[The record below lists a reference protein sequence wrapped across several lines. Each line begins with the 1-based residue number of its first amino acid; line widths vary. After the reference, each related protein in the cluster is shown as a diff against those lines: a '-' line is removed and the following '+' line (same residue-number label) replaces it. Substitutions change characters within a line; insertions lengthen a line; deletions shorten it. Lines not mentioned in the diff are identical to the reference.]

1 MTNTVSKIFTRLK
14 VQNRKQLAVL
24 IDPDTP
30 DEKLLGKLAET
41 VEKAKIELVFFGG
54 SLLTQFELDEKIDFL
69 KKHTS
74 AKIITYPS
82 GVQQISAKADA
93 LLFLSL
99 ISGRNPE
106 LLIGQQVIAAPFIKK
121 LGLETLSTG
130 YMLVDGGRPTT
141 ASYMSGT
148 LPIPFDKP
156 EIAACTAM
164 AGEMLGLKHIFLD
177 TGSGAQN
184 HVSLEMVAAVRKSI
198 DLPIIV
204 GGGIKTADAATDICN
219 AGADV
224 IVVGNAT
231 EKNPLLIG
239 EIAAALREI

>member
-1 MTNTVSKIFTRLK
+1 MTNTVSEIFTRLK
-14 VQNRKQLAVL
+14 AQKRKQLAVL

-30 DEKLLGKLAET
+30 DENLLGKLAET
-41 VEKAKIELVFFGG
+41 VEKSKIELIFFGG
-54 SLLTQFELDEKIDFL
+54 SLLTQFELDEKIEFL

-82 GVQQISAKADA
+82 GVQQISANADA
-93 LLFLSL
+93 ILFLSL

-121 LGLETLSTG
+121 LKLETLSTG

-148 LPIPFDKP
+148 FPIPFDKP

-164 AGEMLGLKHIFLD
+164 AGEMLGLRHIFLD

-204 GGGIKTADAATDICN
+204 GGGIKTADAAIDICN

-239 EIAAALREI
+239 EIASALREL